1 MQPYS
6 ETQPNGYCRLFPPSK
21 VCDSQR
27 REALTD
33 LGGAMLDSAQEIEG
47 GADGG
52 GPYVGYTYFGQ
63 FIDHDLTE
71 MDPLPPPLW
80 RRILRTLFRHY
91 RFTVN
96 VKSELRNLQTPR
108 LDLSHLYGG
117 GPSDQNS
124 NRLYQSDGIRLN
136 VGKLGASGRS
146 FDIYVDAD
154 DNPVVADDRSRENLI
169 IRQMVAVF
177 ARLHNAA
184 VEQWALTIKEAEE
197 LFEQARRQTIWQF
210 QYLVVQDYLRT
221 VLDYSVFSEVFEKGN
236 VVFEWKTTFSIP
248 VEFAVAAFRFGH
260 SMVRLNYQFSK
271 DRDLKLKQIFE
282 RSALKGQLE
291 EEWEIA
297 WGFFFQGAGGEGSAI
312 TSQPIDTLV
321 AKPLH
326 DLLNFIVQLFPVAK
340 LPLPVV
346 TIDQFKL
353 PVRTLLRGESM
364 KLATGQTAADGF
376 GVVRVTDDI
385 LTSPRPGTPP
395 MTPHAPILQRG
406 QILIKTPLWYYILKE
421 SESSSDGRRLGPVGS
436 HIVAET
442 ISAALRYDQTSY
454 FYNPEPLGSRDW
466 RARNRLLLSSPPVW
480 RIGGRTLQIFSLAEL
495 FSLATQLPFG

>member
-1 MQPYS
+1 
-6 ETQPNGYCRLFPPSK
+6 
-21 VCDSQR
+21 
-27 REALTD
+27 
-33 LGGAMLDSAQEIEG
+33 MLDCGQEIEG
-47 GADGG
+47 GPDGG
-52 GPYVGYTYFGQ
+52 GPEVGYTYFGQ

-80 RRILRTLFRHY
+80 RRILRKLLRHR
-91 RFTVN
+91 RFIVN

-117 GPSDQNS
+117 GPSDQKS
-124 NRLYQSDGIRLN
+124 KRLYWSDGVRLK
-136 VGKLGASGRS
+136 VGALSASGQS
-146 FDIYVDAD
+146 FDVYVDAD
-154 DNPVVADDRSRENLI
+154 GNPVVADDRSRENLI

-184 VEQWALTIKEAEE
+184 VEQWGPTIKDAGE
-197 LFEQARRQTIWQF
+197 LFEKAHRQTVWQF
-210 QYLVVQDYLRT
+210 QYLVVQDYLRS

-236 VVFEWKTTFSIP
+236 VLFEWKKTFSIP
-248 VEFAVAAFRFGH
+248 LEFAVAAFRFGH
-260 SMVRLNYQFSK
+260 SMVRLNYLLSIDQ
-271 DRDLKLKQIFE
+271 DHTLKEIFE
-282 RSALKGQLE
+282 RSAQSGQLE
-291 EEWEIA
+291 EDKWKIA
-297 WGFFFQGAGGEGSAI
+297 WELFFQGAGGEGSSASAI

-326 DLLNFIVQLFPVAK
+326 DLSNFIVELFPVGK

-364 KLATGQTAADGF
+364 QLVCGQAAADGLD
-376 GVVRVTDDI
+376 VVRVTDD
-385 LTSPRPGTPP
+385 LLASPCPGTPP

-406 QILIKTPLWYYILKE
+406 QILTRTPLWYYILKE
-421 SESSSDGRRLGPVGS
+421 SEGNSHGRRLGPVGS

-454 FYNPEPLGSRDW
+454 FYNPEPLGSRGW
-466 RARNRLLLSSPPVW
+466 RTRNQLLFSSPPVW
-480 RIGGRTLQIFSLAEL
+480 KIGGRTLQIFRLRDL
-495 FSLATQLPFG
+495 FSLATKLPSS